1 MPGKEPRAHA
11 KERRDRQIEEV
22 GHDPYHARSKVRE
35 PAVCPQCGLVFHA
48 GRWQRLVRQAAA
60 NEHLCPACHRIKDGL
75 PAGIITLEGAFAA
88 ENATEILNLVRN
100 EETREASDHP
110 LQRIMAVTREDGKTV
125 ITTTDIHLARRI
137 GDAVVHAFH
146 GKLNLKYSPD
156 EYQVRAHWS
165 R

>member
-1 MPGKEPRAHA
+1 MPSKEPRAHG
-11 KERRDRQIEEV
+11 KEHRDRQIEEV
-22 GHDPYHARSKVRE
+22 GHDPYHARAKPRE
-35 PAVCPQCGLVFHA
+35 PAACPQCGLVFHS
-48 GRWQRLVRQAAA
+48 GRWQRLPRPAAA

-88 ENATEILNLVRN
+88 ERATEILHLVHN
-100 EETREASDHP
+100 EENREASDHP
-110 LQRIMAVTREDGKTV
+110 LQRIMAVTREHGKTV

-146 GKLNLKYSPD
+146 GKLEVKYSPD
-156 EYQVRAHWS
+156 EYMVRVNWS